1 MHPRLCPMKKES
13 EEEAVNIPTHSERE
27 YVDPSEICNTLRV
40 RILCFIMDIE
50 ELINKPETADNPAF
64 LDKLSADISAMN
76 SLSDCA
82 GSCTR
87 NIMDAGRIINAVL
100 TCPIDIKD
108 TGMQITTLDAALK
121 YRENKEFYDIFS
133 TILKAYQEQKE
144 ESETLLNEL
153 KILAF
158 DLTGEA

>member
-1 MHPRLCPMKKES
+1 MKKES
-13 EEEAVNIPTHSERE
+13 EEEAVNIPTDHLERAH
-27 YVDPSEICNTLRV
+27 VDPSEVCNALRV

-50 ELINKPETADNPAF
+50 ELIHKPETADNPAF
-64 LDKLSADISAMN
+64 LDKLSSDISAMN

-82 GSCTR
+82 GSCSR
-87 NIMDAGRIINAVL
+87 NIKEAGRVINAIL
-100 TCPIDIKD
+100 TCPIDIKG
-108 TGMQITTLDAALK
+108 TSMQITTLDAALK

-144 ESETLLNEL
+144 DSKILLNEL

-158 DLTGEA
+158 DLSEET